1 MTDPIIYKKMYYCFL
16 EDSSFY
22 PNTNVDLGNIELP
35 ESGILGSNEEAYLVK
50 KATIKDPRN
59 HRLQFNN
66 NDMTGNLKLYFDQS
80 KVPAKNE
87 YGYDIKDLFANISQ
101 ENLVYLFNI
110 LERIYMNCHE
120 DLSLIEDALEND
132 KEYYSDCY
140 YPGSL
145 SVSKKYSHTETNP
158 DTGEQILK
166 YNLVTTD
173 VISHQGENEFSIR
186 TPNYFTFIFVDKTND
201 DKTDLAYEIKV
212 WLNRRSFLD
221 NYPLSTI
228 IKVILPCDYN
238 YILDPSKF
246 VGSIDALVKSS
257 DFSFNSID
265 VRDYELGDDIPDII
279 DISTLDTSGLITF
292 KTRYVISSQA
302 TQQLPFGV
310 LFKGAKPSTMEIR
323 KAIREYLIDISGISE
338 NKWEAILP
346 DLFVTGQFFLVPMW
360 NNVTARVANESMY
373 PSIINYKS
381 MNNIFTTLF
390 PDLSTTFINK
400 YQEILTNGQSEIF
413 ITSLPDELNDDNVY
427 SIYELHPTYQHHTAQ
442 EPAYAYQEDKTKAF
456 NKSLNRCLSALMGES
471 VIDGE
476 LNSTNI
482 DGVRYISFTAS
493 RIEYHVMKK
502 SSYIEL
508 FGDH

>member
-1 MTDPIIYKKMYYCFL
+1 MADPIIYKKMYYCFL

-212 WLNRRSFLD
+212 WLNRKSFLD

-228 IKVILPCDYN
+228 IKVVLPCDYT
-238 YILDPSKF
+238 YILDPTKF
-246 VGSIDALVKSS
+246 FNAIDAITKAT
-257 DFSFNSID
+257 DFSFNMID
-265 VRDYELGDDIPDII
+265 VRDYETGEDKDTL
-279 DISTLDTSGLITF
+279 DISTTDTSGMLTF
-292 KTRYVISSQA
+292 KTRYVISSQS
-302 TQQLPFGV
+302 TYQLPFGV
-310 LFKGAKPSTMEIR
+310 LFKGAKPSTMEVR
-323 KAIREYLIDISGISE
+323 KAIREYLMDISNTPQSV
-338 NKWEAILP
+338 WEPLLP
-346 DLFVTGQFFLVPMW
+346 DLFVTGQFFIVPMW
-360 NNVTARVANESMY
+360 YNVTERPTMNNLY
-373 PSIINYKS
+373 PSIINYRS
-381 MNNIFTTLF
+381 MDKIFTTLF
-390 PDLSTTFINK
+390 PDLSTTFISK
-400 YQEILTNGQSEIF
+400 YQEILLNGQSEIF
-413 ITSLPDELNDDNVY
+413 LTSLPDELNDGNQY
-427 SIYELHPTYQHHTAQ
+427 SIRELHPTYQYHTSQ
-442 EPAYAYQEDKTKAF
+442 EPAYAFQENRTREF
-456 NKSLNRCLSALMGES
+456 NNLLNRCLAALHGE
-471 VIDGE
+471 VVVDGN
-476 LNSTNI
+476 LNNTNI
-482 DGVRYISFTAS
+482 DGVRYVSFTAD

-502 SSYIEL
+502 TSYTEL
-508 FGDH
+508 FGDE

>member
-1 MTDPIIYKKMYYCFL
+1 MADPIIYKKMYYCFL

-22 PNTNVDLGNIELP
+22 PNTNIDLGNIELP
-35 ESGILGSNEEAYLVK
+35 ESGYLGSNEEAYLVK
-50 KATIKDPRN
+50 KATIKDPRS

-145 SVSKKYSHTETNP
+145 SVSKKYSHTETHP
-158 DTGEQILK
+158 DTGEQIVK

-173 VISHQGENEFSIR
+173 VTSYQGDNTYSIR
-186 TPNYFTFIFVDKTND
+186 TPNYFTFIFIDRNND
-201 DKTDLAYEIKV
+201 GDDLAYEIKV
-212 WLNRRSFLD
+212 WLNRKSFLD

-228 IKVILPCDYN
+228 VKVILPCDYT

-246 VGSIDALVKSS
+246 SGSIDALVKST
-257 DFSFNSID
+257 DFSFNMID
-265 VRDYELGDDIPDII
+265 VRDYELAEDDPDAI
-279 DISTLDTSGLITF
+279 DISTLDTSGLLTF
-292 KTRYVISSQA
+292 RTRYVISSQA
-302 TQQLPFGV
+302 IQQLPFGI
-310 LFKGAKPSTMEIR
+310 LFKGAKPSTMEVR
-323 KAIREYLIDISGISE
+323 KAIREYLIDISGVSE
-338 NKWEAILP
+338 TKWEILLP

-360 NNVTARVANESMY
+360 NNVTARISTENMY

-381 MNNIFTTLF
+381 MDKIFSTLF
-390 PDLSTTFINK
+390 PDLSLTFINK
-400 YQEILTNGQSEIF
+400 YQEVLVNGQSEIF

-442 EPAYAYQEDKTKAF
+442 DPAYAYQEDKTKGF
-456 NKSLNRCLSALMGES
+456 NKSLNRCLSALMGET

-508 FGDH
+508 FGDK